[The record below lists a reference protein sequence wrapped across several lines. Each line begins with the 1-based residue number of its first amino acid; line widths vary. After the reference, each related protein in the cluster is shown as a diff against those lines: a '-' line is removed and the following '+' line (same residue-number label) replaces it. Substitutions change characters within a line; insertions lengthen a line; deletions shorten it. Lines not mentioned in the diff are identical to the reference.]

1 MKLRFAMIEV
11 KKSQGALSK
20 SKTADINI
28 HNEIKLIMSAD
39 DTFELWKEVI
49 SRQSQWLLIDP
60 EYLKPFKDVK
70 SWNPENDGLI
80 KREFFKQL
88 RNLAE
93 YDLKKLALHL
103 LNRTQK
109 RRLPYPKVSMKK
121 IPTVLLDCYSY
132 KEWLEQNKR
141 KQAIRK
147 YLYQERRSLGF
158 FDNDGAYQREKW
170 KAFKEEFKIT
180 NAMKNLLFT
189 APTEAFFSLAKR
201 PSMKNKTARELFPYA
216 AEFFKV
222 FLQSKGE
229 YKKLEAHAF
238 FRPYDCKEDFFAEWP
253 SEVWDSSGVDIKL
266 AVMDFRNILGIINRE
281 TAPKESPY
289 FDEFM
294 DDLKQL
300 ADPGPTDPEVWL

>member
-1 MKLRFAMIEV
+1 M
-11 KKSQGALSK
+11 
-20 SKTADINI
+20 
-28 HNEIKLIMSAD
+28 
-39 DTFELWKEVI
+39 I
-49 SRQSQWLLIDP
+49 SRQSQGLLIDP
-60 EYLKPFKDVK
+60 ESLKPFKDVK
-70 SWNPENDGLI
+70 LWDPENDGLI
-80 KREFFKQL
+80 KCEFFKQL
-88 RNLAE
+88 GNLAK

-132 KEWLEQNKR
+132 KEWLERNKR
-141 KQAIRK
+141 KHAIRK

-158 FDNDGAYQREKW
+158 FDNDGAYRREKW
-170 KAFKEEFKIT
+170 KAFKKEFKIT
-180 NAMKNLLFT
+180 NATKNLLFT

-201 PSMKNKTARELFPYA
+201 PSMKNKTTRELSPYA

-222 FLQSKGE
+222 FLRSKGE
-229 YKKLEAHAF
+229 YKKPEAHAF
-238 FRPYDCKEDFFAEWP
+238 FKPYDCKEDFFAEWP
-253 SEVWDSSGVDIKL
+253 SEVRDSSGVDIKL
-266 AVMDFRNILGIINRE
+266 AVMDFRNIPGIINRE

-300 ADPGPTDPEVWL
+300 ADPSSTDPEVWLWI